1 MVNQEI
7 PSPRKVVETDVIAVS
22 VYTTQALV
30 TRRGVVELSGQEREL
45 IVSQL
50 PVTLETDSVR
60 VSGKGNVAVRLLG
73 VNVERI
79 YTTESVVARISQ
91 LNQQIE
97 QLEAQKRQFQA
108 QMDALALQTRFIE
121 GLREKTE
128 EQFSISL
135 ARKSAT
141 LSETLDLVNFL
152 GSQYTEYAIATED
165 YKNQQRELDKQ
176 LEVLYASLK
185 QVESPQP
192 QESFNITVGIQAE
205 DVGEFE
211 LEVSY
216 VVNSASWKP
225 LYDIRVD
232 SKAKSVNLGYL
243 AQIIQNTG
251 EDWTNVNLTLSTA
264 KPGSGTLPPKPQ
276 PWYIDILQPAANP
289 KRVRMFAAAP
299 MPLASQTRD
308 INFEEDDYSE
318 EIEELEEK
326 IVAADVITAEVYRE
340 GNVVTFNLDGS
351 GNIPSDGAPHKT
363 TIFQDDYP
371 CDFSYIVMPRLVSF
385 AYLQAKVKNIANSA
399 TLLAG
404 TANIFR
410 DNIFVGTSELGN
422 IVPGEE
428 FKLNLGIDEG
438 LKIERDLVEREVDK
452 KFIGKFRKITYAYRL
467 QITNLLDIEANLE
480 LIEQLP
486 VSRNE
491 QIKVR
496 LNRTKPQIQSG
507 EMGTLQWNLTLAPQD
522 KQEIYYQFTV
532 EHPPQL
538 TIMGL
543 DI

>member
-1 MVNQEI
+1 MLNQEI
-7 PSPRKVVETDVIAVS
+7 PSQRKVVETDVAKVA
-22 VYTTQALV
+22 VYTSQALV
-30 TRRGVVELSGQEREL
+30 TRRGVVELNGMEREL

-50 PVTLETDSVR
+50 PVTIKQDSVR
-60 VSGKGNVAVRLLG
+60 VSGKGSVAVRLMG

-79 YTTESVVARISQ
+79 YTTESVVARVSQ

-97 QLEAQKRQFQA
+97 QLEAQKRQFKA
-108 QMDALALQTRFIE
+108 QMEALALQSRFIE

-135 ARKSAT
+135 ARKSIS

-152 GSQYTEYAIATED
+152 GSQYTEYAISTED

-185 QVESPQP
+185 QMRSPSP
-192 QESFNITVGIQAE
+192 QESFNVIVGIEAAGE
-205 DVGEFE
+205 GEFE

-216 VVNSASWKP
+216 VVSNASWNP

-232 SKAKSVNLGYL
+232 SVNRSVNLGYL
-243 AQIIQNTG
+243 AQITQNTG

-264 KPGSGTLPPKPQ
+264 KLGSGTLPPKPV
-276 PWYIDILQPAANP
+276 PWYIDIPQQTAINSKKVRRFSSVPTAA
-289 KRVRMFAAAP
+289 RFRRLEA
-299 MPLASQTRD
+299 
-308 INFEEDDYSE
+308 EEDDFSS
-318 EIEELEEK
+318 EIEELENQ
-326 IVAADVITAEVYRE
+326 IVEAEVTTAEVSQE
-340 GNVVTFNLDGS
+340 GNVVTFNLDNS

-363 TIFQDDYP
+363 TIFQDNYP
-371 CDFSYIVMPRLVSF
+371 CDFSYVAMPRLVSF
-385 AYLQAKVKNIANSA
+385 AYLQAKVKNNSNGA
-399 TLLAG
+399 TLLPGKAS
-404 TANIFR
+404 IFR
-410 DNIFVGTSELGN
+410 DNIFIGTSNLEN
-422 IVPGEE
+422 TVPGEE

-438 LKIERDLVEREVDK
+438 VKIKRDLVEREVDK
-452 KFIGKFRKITYAYRL
+452 KFIGQLRKITYGYRL
-467 QITNLLDIEANLE
+467 QISNLLDNEAKLQ

-496 LNRTKPQIQSG
+496 LNRANPQIKLG
-507 EMGTLQWNLTLAPQD
+507 EMGTLEWNLILAIQD

-538 TIMGL
+538 TVIGL
-543 DI
+543 NI